1 MDMGREEG
9 WVKIFF
15 YILIISIVLGGGG
28 CDQLPFVGGK
38 KGKEQKATPKSIPV
52 KTPPKVAPRKDTQTP
67 TPTKEVERDYVYD
80 PTEKRDPFQ
89 PFIAMQTP
97 VKPVGE
103 EIPITPLQKYDLS
116 QLKLVAIM
124 IGQGEGRAMVEDAE
138 GKGYIIEKGV
148 YVGSNFGKVKAV
160 LKDRVIIEERY
171 KDYMGKVKS
180 KEIVLQLHPPG
191 EEERP

>member
-1 MDMGREEG
+1 MGREG

-15 YILIISIVLGGGG
+15 FILVISIALSVGG
-28 CDQLPFVGGK
+28 CDQLPFIGGK
-38 KGKEQKATPKSIPV
+38 KAKEQEATPKSIPV
-52 KTPPKVAPRKDTQTP
+52 KTTPKVAPSPSKDTQTP
-67 TPTKEVERDYVYD
+67 TPAKEVERDYVYD

-89 PFIAMQTP
+89 PFISVQTP

-116 QLKLVAIM
+116 QLRLVAII
-124 IGQGEGRAMVEDAE
+124 IGKGEGRAMVEDAE

-171 KDYMGKVKS
+171 KDYLGKVQS
-180 KEIVLQLHPPG
+180 KEVVLELYPPG
-191 EEERP
+191 EEKRP